1 MATVT
6 VNGLV
11 CGVTYTII
19 AGGVLNNSSLVGP
32 RASVETVNTTNI
44 NGVCEAVG
52 NDDDEG

>member
-1 MATVT
+1 MT